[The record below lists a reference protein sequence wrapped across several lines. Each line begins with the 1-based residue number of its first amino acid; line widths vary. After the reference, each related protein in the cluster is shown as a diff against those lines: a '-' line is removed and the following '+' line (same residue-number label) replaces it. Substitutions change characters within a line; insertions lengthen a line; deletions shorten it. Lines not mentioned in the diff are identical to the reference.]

1 MFCALLLALMPMRA
15 LAAEGD
21 AVIARNDNIYIE
33 SIFVDGDTLYL
44 KGDRL
49 YTYHI
54 GDADMTACELE
65 PELSD
70 FCEEGESV
78 GYDGLIFADGGTLYS
93 INHIMRYGE
102 SSSRVTGT
110 VLSEVEIGSDGTAA
124 LVNSREIRWPEE
136 LVEIEG
142 RNSYP
147 MTPQNLFARDG
158 VLYFFVYG
166 NAADQAY
173 ALKLESMELVPI
185 QTENLQSMLPYA
197 DGKVLLHSYNYT
209 NQAVLETYDPV
220 TGRTEKLCEIANDY
234 GGFSG
239 LACSA
244 DTGEVYCVMGGE
256 IHPVNLTAGTVGEGV
271 ADMPLTVF
279 SNRSGCMLGDYYV
292 YAADEG
298 VIIRSTKP
306 AERPTRRIKVCDSHW
321 LNGLMDTYFDF
332 TNIHGDVSVSVS
344 RDYNDR
350 KKLVEDMMNRQDNVD
365 IYILNIRDG
374 SYDALLQRGYM
385 AELDGSEKLTAELEN
400 VYPSIRDVLTRD
412 GHVVAVPVGAYC
424 WSLGVNE
431 RALARIGLTSEDVP
445 TNWMDFLDF
454 LADKL
459 PQHLTPESGVDL
471 IYEGMSAK
479 EAKWSLFS
487 EIFTAYNSY
496 VTTTMDVPE
505 YDTELL
511 RALME
516 KLERVDFTAFGLTD
530 AEEDASGRVFSAE
543 YHDDQQLFDFNIGI
557 SFGNFYTDYTPI
569 VMSMDENTPA
579 ILPLELYAAFINPFS
594 QEQELCVE
602 FLEMLMDNLGEEVRY
617 NFCPDLTEPIRRPD
631 AEEYLKYEQEYYEDM
646 KKRYE
651 EADEADKQA
660 LEEQLRQA
668 EKWLERAERDSWL
681 ISAEQIEWF
690 RANDDDLVAEGNNWL
705 YADSSGEAY
714 ELMMQYLQGQ
724 IDARQFLQGVEKK
737 ARMMQMEGN

>member
-1 MFCALLLALMPMRA
+1 MFCALLLALMPTSA

-21 AVIARNDNIYIE
+21 AVIARDDNIYIE

-78 GYDGLIFADGGTLYS
+78 GYDGMIFADGGTLYS

-102 SSSRVTGT
+102 NSSQVTGT
-110 VLSEVEIGSDGTAA
+110 VLSEVEIGGDGTAA
-124 LVNSREIRWPEE
+124 LVNSREIQWPEE

-142 RNSYP
+142 QNSYP
-147 MTPQNLFARDG
+147 LMPQNLFAHDG
-158 VLYFFVYG
+158 MLYFFVYG
-166 NAADQAY
+166 NVADQAY
-173 ALKLESMELVPI
+173 ALKLENMELMPI
-185 QTENLQSMLPYA
+185 QTENIQSMLPYA
-197 DGKVLLHSYNYT
+197 DGKVLLHSDNYT
-209 NQAVLETYDPV
+209 NQAVLESYDPA

-234 GGFSG
+234 GGPSG
-239 LACSA
+239 LACNE

-256 IHPVNLTAGTVGEGV
+256 IHPVDLTAGTVGEGV
-271 ADMPLTVF
+271 ADMPLTVY

-298 VIIRSTKP
+298 VIIRNTKP
-306 AERPTRRIKVCDSHW
+306 TERPARRIKVCDSQW
-321 LNGLMDTYFDF
+321 LDGLMDAYFDF
-332 TNIHGDVSVSVS
+332 TNTHGDVSVSVS

-350 KKLVEDMMNRQDNVD
+350 KNLVEDMMNRQDNVD
-365 IYILNIRDG
+365 IYILNIRES

-412 GHVVAVPVGAYC
+412 GRVVAVPVGAYC
-424 WSLGVNE
+424 WVLGVNE
-431 RALARIGLTSEDVP
+431 RALTRIGLTLEDVP

-471 IYEGMSAK
+471 FYEGISARD
-479 EAKWSLFS
+479 AKWSLFA

-496 VTTTMDVPE
+496 VMATMDVPE

-516 KLERVDFTAFGLTD
+516 KLGRVDFTAFGLTD
-530 AEEDASGRVFSAE
+530 AGEDAASGTFFVE
-543 YHDDQQLFDFNIGI
+543 YYDDQQLFDFNIGI
-557 SFGNFYTDYTPI
+557 SFGNYYTDYTPI
-569 VMSMDENTPA
+569 AMSMDANTPA

-602 FLEMLMDNLGEEVRY
+602 FLETLMDNLGEEVRY

-631 AEEYLKYEQEYYEDM
+631 AEEYLKYEKEYYEDM

-651 EADEADKQA
+651 EADDVDKQA
-660 LEEQLRQA
+660 LEEQLKQA
-668 EKWLERAERDSWL
+668 EEWLERAERDSWL
-681 ISAEQIEWF
+681 VSAEQIEWF
-690 RANDDDLVAEGNNWL
+690 RANDDYLVAEGNNWL